1 VKQIFA
7 CIGFLSF
14 VVLSFN
20 THSANA
26 QSSNQSLWDLF
37 VEESVREFGSQATQ
51 KVLRS
56 MFGTDTDARN
66 AQQPDKPI
74 ICEVIDPTG
83 TPLNVRATPNGEEIV
98 TTLSNR
104 PDLKIEA
111 ITTKKRQLFYFY
123 PWVVNDSSWHLLHE
137 SGDREIKPTII

>member
-1 VKQIFA
+1 MKQIFA
-7 CIGFLSF
+7 CIGFLPF
-14 VVLSFN
+14 IALSFN

-56 MFGTDTDARN
+56 MFGTDTDIRN

-98 TTLSNR
+98 TTLSNG
-104 PDLKIEA
+104 
-111 ITTKKRQLFYFY
+111 RQVIPYKVSY
-123 PWVVNDSSWHLLHE
+123 E
-137 SGDREIKPTII
+137 